1 MTLTESK
8 KKKIEEEEAYRAQ
21 MRGKYNPVIASKS
34 KKNKYIAAF
43 LAIFLGSFGLH
54 KFYLGKVFWGLMY
67 LFFFWSV
74 VPMIIGIFEGIY
86 YLLLSNQSFEAKYS

>member
-1 MTLTESK
+1 MALSESQ

-21 MRGKYNPVIASKS
+21 MRGKYNPVLTSKS
-34 KKNKYIAAF
+34 RKNKYIAAF

-54 KFYLGKVFWGLMY
+54 KFYLGKVTWGLIY

-74 VPMIIGIFEGIY
+74 VPMIIGIFEGIL
-86 YLLLSNQSFEAKYS
+86 YLLMSDKSFEARYS